1 MSDWKSEIENAITD
15 FVEVAELA
23 GEPIKREE
31 IIIEYLD
38 CPHQQP
44 RNLPSGKMAVYGFGM
59 KGQWLKIGKVGPN
72 SNARYTS
79 QHYTGSAMS
88 TLAGSLSNDRTIE
101 EVQGLGKY
109 ELSDWIKAN
118 TYRVNILISAEK
130 PRELLS
136 LIEAYLHLRLGP
148 KYEG

>member
-15 FVEVAELA
+15 FIKVAELA
-23 GEPIKREE
+23 GEPIRQEE
-31 IIIEYLD
+31 INVEYLD

-59 KGQWLKIGKVGPN
+59 NNKWLKIGKVGPN

-79 QHYTGSAMS
+79 QHYTGSAQS
-88 TLAGSLSNDRTIE
+88 TLAGSLSSDREME
-101 EVQGLGKY
+101 EIKGLGKY

-136 LIEAYLHLRLGP
+136 LIEAFLHIRLRP